1 MFRFDPIDVVVLFAL
16 SLAVSGVF
24 WTAMP
29 VLGTARPAAIAATT
43 VLGTVAFCLD
53 LASAPVVRSG
63 W

>member
-1 MFRFDPIDVVVLFAL
+1 MFRLDPVDIVVLFAL
-16 SLAVSGVF
+16 SLAISGVL

-29 VLGTARPAAIAATT
+29 VLGTARPAAIVATT
-43 VLGTVAFCLD
+43 VLGTVAFCID